1 VDARADLALHFED
14 GREVL
19 AFENP
24 AQLRGQVKRALQE
37 DAYRERLA
45 NTARQRS
52 LSNHTYMHRM
62 SSLLTDALREL
73 SKS

>member
-1 VDARADLALHFED
+1 VDARADLAHHFED

-19 AFENP
+19 VFENP

-45 NTARQRS
+45 NSARQRS

-62 SSLLTDALREL
+62 SAMLADALQE
-73 SKS
+73 SPKS